1 MAKGAGAS
9 TGEEGRVRHM
19 AGTVGEFSS
28 PELTSVLT
36 VVSLVV
42 NDSHRPQ
49 LLKRKESQSGLE
61 PRRVSKHG
69 A

>member
-1 MAKGAGAS
+1 MAKGAEVS

-42 NDSHRPQ
+42 NDKVTRQCPQ
-49 LLKRKESQSGLE
+49 TTTFEEKGE
-61 PRRVSKHG
+61 PKQKQMM
-69 A
+69 